1 MNGIDVCA
9 LFFLWIV
16 PWGIFATAISYSN
29 RQIDG
34 ALLILRVKNVKI
46 MECGRDKKWT

>member
-1 MNGIDVCA
+1 MNGTDVCA
-9 LFFLWIV
+9 LGVRVFLDGSVGHIRHSH
-16 PWGIFATAISYSN
+16 FSYSN

-46 MECGRDKKWT
+46 ME

>member
-1 MNGIDVCA
+1 MDGDACA
-9 LFFLWIV
+9 WVFEIV
-16 PWGIFATAISYSN
+16 PWGIFGTAISYSN

-46 MECGRDKKWT
+46 ME